1 MEDNDLKVQI
11 VKDKKLKNIII
22 IELPKFQKKQYI
34 NEIPDYIELN
44 GKYGNIKHINIALH
58 RNNYGKVAGSIIE
71 IDKLIKDF
79 QKQKDFIISAV
90 KNYFGLSLEEKHYNI
105 YNPLGVKE
113 SVVIDTDKYTECLL
127 DWIYGFENHL
137 IDLKKLLKLS
147 FKNKGVCIVNCYL
160 ELKSISRKILF
171 AISEGECEY
180 KSYEEL
186 IALGE
191 EEYQYIIDNA
201 KDLNFNE
208 LYDKYYYYYKT
219 ICQIGDYIFVYLG
232 RYEEICYS
240 AQNEFK
246 KVLLAQ
252 EEIRNELKQ
261 NSNK

>member
-1 MEDNDLKVQI
+1 M
-11 VKDKKLKNIII
+11 
-22 IELPKFQKKQYI
+22 QYQ
-34 NEIPDYIELN
+34 
-44 GKYGNIKHINIALH
+44 
-58 RNNYGKVAGSIIE
+58 R
-71 IDKLIKDF
+71 
-79 QKQKDFIISAV
+79 
-90 KNYFGLSLEEKHYNI
+90 
-105 YNPLGVKE
+105 
-113 SVVIDTDKYTECLL
+113 
-127 DWIYGFENHL
+127 
-137 IDLKKLLKLS
+137 
-147 FKNKGVCIVNCYL
+147 
-160 ELKSISRKILF
+160 
-171 AISEGECEY
+171 GECEY

-208 LYDKYYYYYKT
+208 LYDKYYYFYKT